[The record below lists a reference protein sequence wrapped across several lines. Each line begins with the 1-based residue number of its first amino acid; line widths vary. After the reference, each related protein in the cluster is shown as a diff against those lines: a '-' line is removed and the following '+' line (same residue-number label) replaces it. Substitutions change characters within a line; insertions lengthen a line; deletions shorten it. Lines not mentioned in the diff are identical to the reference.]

1 MRRILRVYMRVWEN
15 HCVCGQKGALFVRE
29 NAPFA
34 AEMLAKTTGKRP
46 LKPGF
51 PSAKRAI
58 SMA

>member
-1 MRRILRVYMRVWEN
+1 MRVWEN

-34 AEMLAKTTGKRP
+34 PKMLAKTAGKGP